1 VTVADD
7 TEDRH
12 NQSKSRRKLTNCRK
26 KAGMV
31 LLEKDLRD
39 LGACSKERDFRRCPL
54 LLLRVEMCTSAE

>member
-7 TEDRH
+7 TEERH
-12 NQSKSRRKLTNCRK
+12 NQSESRRKLANRRK

-39 LGACSKERDFRRCPL
+39 LGACSKERDFRGCPV
-54 LLLRVEMCTSAE
+54 LLLRVERCTGAQ